1 MAWEGPIGHSAAMAE
16 PDAPASNAPEITV
29 SELSSALKRAIED
42 RFGYVRVRGEI
53 SGYRGPHSSGHAYF
67 SLKDANARLDAVIWR
82 SAFQRLRVK
91 PEEGLEVVA
100 TGKLTTF
107 PGKSSYQIV
116 IEALE
121 LAGLGALMALLE
133 ARRKKLAAEG
143 LFDAARKRPIPFLPK
158 VVGVVTSP
166 SGAVI
171 RDILHRLA
179 DRFPVRVVVWP
190 VRVQG
195 ETSAAEVAAAIDGF
209 NALPAD
215 GTAARPDVVIV
226 ARGGGSLEDLMSF
239 NDEMVVR
246 AAARSAIPLIAAV
259 GHETDWTLIDHAADV
274 RAPTP
279 TAAAE
284 FAVPVRAELIASLA
298 ELNARGRGAILRF
311 ARRLRTDLRALSR
324 ALPGGD
330 AIVAGPRQRLDRAA
344 ESLRT
349 RARAGLDQRAL
360 AIAGLA
366 RRLARH
372 SPRAHLASQR
382 ERVRG
387 LIGRLARLGPILI
400 ERPRRAADAAGRALA
415 RETALLER
423 RRGER
428 ADALLRLQARMVR
441 AYADRLQNR
450 RARLVSAWQLL
461 GAMSYRGVLSRG
473 FALVRDEAAA
483 PLRRAAEVRQAQ
495 RLEIEFADGK
505 VAAVAGGRVG
515 PPLTPP
521 ALLPRRRAKPDK
533 DSDAQ
538 GSLF

>member
-1 MAWEGPIGHSAAMAE
+1 MAE
-16 PDAPASNAPEITV
+16 PDARATNAPEITV
-29 SELSSALKRAIED
+29 SELAGALKRAIED

-82 SAFQRLRVK
+82 TAFQRLRVK
-91 PEEGLEVVA
+91 PEEGLEVIA
-100 TGKLTTF
+100 TGRLTTF

-133 ARRKKLAAEG
+133 ARRRKLAEEG
-143 LFDAARKRPIPFLPK
+143 LFDAARKRKVPFLPK
-158 VVGVVTSP
+158 VIGVVTSP
-166 SGAVI
+166 TGAVI

-209 NALPAD
+209 NALPPGGA
-215 GTAARPDVVIV
+215 AARPDVLIV
-226 ARGGGSLEDLMSF
+226 ARGGGSLEDLMGF
-239 NDEMVVR
+239 NDESVVR

-259 GHETDWTLIDHAADV
+259 GHETDWTLIDHAADM

-284 FAVPVRAELIASLA
+284 FAVPVRAELIATLA
-298 ELNARGRGAILRF
+298 ELDARGRGAILRF
-311 ARRLRTDLRALSR
+311 AQRLRGDLRALAR

-349 RARAGLDQRAL
+349 RARAAVDQRAL

-372 SPRAHLASQR
+372 SPRAHLAGQR
-382 ERVRG
+382 ERLRG
-387 LIGRLARLGPILI
+387 LDRPIRPARADPDRTAAQGVGRGGQDPRAREGAHRTAARGAGGCAHETRGAHGSRLRRTPAEPTRSASVRLAIAGRDELS
-400 ERPRRAADAAGRALA
+400 RRAVARLCAGAGR
-415 RETALLER
+415 
-423 RRGER
+423 
-428 ADALLRLQARMVR
+428 
-441 AYADRLQNR
+441 
-450 RARLVSAWQLL
+450 
-461 GAMSYRGVLSRG
+461 SR
-473 FALVRDEAAA
+473 A

-505 VAAVAGGRVG
+505 LGAVAAGRVG

-521 ALLPRRRAKPDK
+521 ALLPRRRSKPDK